1 MKEMKELLVA
11 IFSFL
16 RRERRGWV
24 ILLVATLF
32 LSWLFSAEIKN
43 VINNYDPVKEQAY
56 LSERINDELAKIL
69 DFSGADRVYIFQF
82 HNGISFYNGQHA
94 QRFTCTYEIVS
105 KGTSREAAN
114 LVNLQVSVFSWF
126 ITQTLEGNMCYVNTQ
141 DIPDYTTRYTL
152 HSQGIKSIK
161 VLPII
166 KNNRVIG
173 LIGVD
178 YVKSHNETLGAK
190 ITTEWFSQEAE
201 IIANILD

>member
-1 MKEMKELLVA
+1 MKDLFVA
-11 IFSFL
+11 VLDFL
-16 RRERRGWV
+16 RKEKRGWV
-24 ILLVATLF
+24 IVLLAIAFFSFLF
-32 LSWLFSAEIKN
+32 RAQIGK
-43 VINNYDPVKEQAY
+43 VINDYDPVKKQAY
-56 LSERINDELAKIL
+56 LSEQVNDELAKIL
-69 DFSGADRVYIFQF
+69 DYSGADRVYIFQF

-105 KGTSREAAN
+105 KGTSKEAGN

-126 ITQTLEGNMCYVNTQ
+126 ITQTLEGNMCYTNTQ

-152 HSQGIKSIK
+152 HAQGIKSIK

-166 KNNRVIG
+166 KNGKVIG

-178 YVKSHNETLGAK
+178 YVKEYNETLGTK

-201 IIANILD
+201 TIANILD

>member
-1 MKEMKELLVA
+1 MKDLFVA
-11 IFSFL
+11 VLDFL
-16 RRERRGWV
+16 RKEKRGWV
-24 ILLVATLF
+24 IVLLAIAFFSFLF
-32 LSWLFSAEIKN
+32 RAQIGK
-43 VINNYDPVKEQAY
+43 VINDYDPVKKQAY
-56 LSERINDELAKIL
+56 LSEQVNDELAKIL
-69 DFSGADRVYIFQF
+69 DYSGADRVYIFQF

-105 KGTSREAAN
+105 KGTSKEAGN

-126 ITQTLEGNMCYVNTQ
+126 ITQTLEGNMCYTDTK

-152 HSQGIKSIK
+152 HAQGIKSIK

-166 KNNRVIG
+166 KNGKVIG

-178 YVKSHNETLGAK
+178 YVKSHNETLGTK

-201 IIANILD
+201 TIADILD